1 MLIRMT
7 GIGTQIVALIG
18 AATVAAGGL
27 LGAGSGSSAETRTA
41 LIVDASLARDGREL
55 VDTRL
60 RDAADELR
68 IPRTTEEARTDL
80 RYLAAGGHRIV
91 VLGPQASAAAAGTA
105 AERAATVADAVAA
118 ARR

>member
-27 LGAGSGSSAETRTA
+27 LGAGSDSSAETSTA
-41 LIVDASLARDGREL
+41 LVVDASVARDGREL
-55 VDTRL
+55 VDARL
-60 RDAADELR
+60 REAADELR
-68 IPRTTEEARTDL
+68 VPRTADEARTDV

-91 VLGPQASAAAAGTA
+91 VLGPQASAAAADTT
-105 AERAATVADAVAA
+105 AERAATVEGAVAA

>member
-27 LGAGSGSSAETRTA
+27 LGAGSGSSVETPTA
-41 LIVDASLARDGREL
+41 LVVDASLARDGREL
-55 VDTRL
+55 VDARL

-68 IPRTTEEARTDL
+68 VPRTAEEARTDV
-80 RYLAAGGHRIV
+80 RYLAASGHRIV
-91 VLGPQASAAAAGTA
+91 ALGPQASAATAGTT
-105 AERAATVADAVAA
+105 AERAATVVGAVAA

>member
-1 MLIRMT
+1 MT
-7 GIGTQIVALIG
+7 AIGTQIVALIG

-27 LGAGSGSSAETRTA
+27 LGAGSGSSADTRSA

-55 VDTRL
+55 VDERL

-68 IPRTTEEARTDL
+68 VPRTTEEARMDV

-91 VLGPQASAAAAGTA
+91 VLGPQASAAAAGTT
-105 AERAATVADAVAA
+105 AERAATVAGALAA